1 MRKII
6 FRIINW
12 FYEKILSVPV
22 RVKVIGIGLLP
33 ILILGFSLNYWITT
47 GLSDWLSYILTDV
60 RVEAAMA
67 AGGRSVFL
75 VTALGTIA
83 SVLFSLLLAHILTE
97 PILTLRE
104 MAQQVATGSLNA
116 RAQIWAKDEIGELAM
131 AINTMTDHL
140 VSNQET
146 LARKNRSL
154 DAINQV
160 ALMASRPGDIHDI
173 LYGVLVNV
181 VNVVHLKMGWI
192 YLRDPEQE
200 IYHLASWYGIEEEMA
215 SVYLSILNSS
225 DCECQSYLADGEI
238 ENKAKVRVC
247 SRLEKLSRLN
257 IAKKHVTI
265 PLVARDQQFGLI
277 NLLCEEGADLT
288 VEDMELLSSIG
299 AQISEI
305 VANAWLQI
313 KLVEKEAAR
322 QALLESLVQ
331 VQEEERAR
339 LARELHDG
347 AGQTLTSLL
356 VRLKT
361 LERKST
367 EIKLQQELANIQDAV
382 SETIEQI
389 RDLAYRLRPA
399 ALDEFGLV
407 KALETLIFDMTH
419 GMDLDAPYTIDIP
432 ESKLTSEIE
441 VVMYRIAQE
450 ALTNIIRHAR
460 ARKVKLNL
468 FVVDA
473 GIKMSIE
480 DDGVGFNPEE
490 VSRGDG
496 EKHLGLISMRERA
509 EILNGTLEVYT
520 AVGKGTT
527 IEVFIPVQGLAGPT
541 EL

>member
-1 MRKII
+1 MRKTI
-6 FRIINW
+6 FGIINW
-12 FYEKILSVPV
+12 IYEKILSVPV

-97 PILTLRE
+97 PILMLRE
-104 MAQQVATGSLNA
+104 MAKQVATGSLNA
-116 RAQIWAKDEIGELAM
+116 RAHIWAKDEIGELAM

-215 SVYLSILNSS
+215 SVYLGILNNAG
-225 DCECQSYLADGEI
+225 CECQSYLADGEI
-238 ENKAKVRVC
+238 ENKAMVRVC
-247 SRLEKLSRLN
+247 SRLERLSRLN

-265 PLVARDQQFGLI
+265 PLLARNQQFGLI
-277 NLLCEEGADLT
+277 NLLCEEGEELT
-288 VEDMELLSSIG
+288 TEDMELLSSIG

-367 EIKLQQELANIQDAV
+367 ETELQRELANIQDAV

-389 RDLAYRLRPA
+389 RGLAYRLRPA

-419 GMDLDAPYTIDIP
+419 GMDLDADYTIDIR
-432 ESKLTSEIE
+432 ESKLTSEVE

-490 VSRGDG
+490 ISRNDG

-509 EILNGTLEVYT
+509 EILNGALEVYT
-520 AVGKGTT
+520 AVGKGTK
-527 IEVFIPVQGLAGPT
+527 IEVFIPVQSLAEPN
-541 EL
+541 EV